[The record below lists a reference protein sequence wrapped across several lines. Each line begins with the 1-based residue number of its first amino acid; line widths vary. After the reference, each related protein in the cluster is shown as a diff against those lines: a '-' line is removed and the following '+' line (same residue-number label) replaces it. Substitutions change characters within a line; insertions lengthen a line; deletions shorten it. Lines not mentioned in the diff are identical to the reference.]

1 MLGLLPKGTFTI
13 IAVAAVIF
21 AGTQYIPVYFDAW
34 QFYDSVRQEVKFAG
48 TSRRSINSV
57 RDAILRQASDNEIP
71 LRERELDVAS
81 QGPFFVVD
89 IYYTVPIDLRV
100 FQHEVEFDWRLTGET
115 FQ

>member
-1 MLGLLPKGTFTI
+1 MFGLLPKGTFTVLI
-13 IAVAAVIF
+13 LGAVIF
-21 AGTQYIPVYFDAW
+21 SGTQYIPVYFDAW
-34 QFYDSVRQEVKFAG
+34 QFYDAVRQEVKFAG

-57 RDAILRQASDNEIP
+57 RDAILIEASEGEIP
-71 LRERELDVAS
+71 LSERELHVVS